1 MKLVV
6 FQENLSKAFNTAG
19 RFVSSKAQLPVLQNF
34 LLEVDSNIL
43 KISATN
49 LETGICLSLPVK
61 VEKPGSICVPA
72 RVLSE
77 FVSSL
82 PASKIELSVKG
93 NKLKVSSPNYS
104 SEFLGVSADEFP
116 PMPQKAKEKDIL
128 FETDSFLS
136 AIDKVV
142 FSASSDEGRPV
153 LTGVLFVVRDNKLL
167 LVATDGYRLSLKTL
181 TETVSTAEELKKGLI
196 IPAKTLSELS
206 RIISDMETEEKI
218 SLNINRK
225 ASQLIFS
232 ISGIEIISRLIEGE
246 YPDFEKIIPKA
257 NKTKVSLDSQEFLRA
272 VKIASIFARE
282 NANIVK
288 LAFVKD
294 EVEIASNTSQVG
306 SNKNKFSVK
315 IEGPDGEIAF
325 NCRYLLDFLSTSKGE
340 TVNFEM
346 DQSLFPGVFTFPD
359 DKNYCHI
366 IMPVKIQD

>member
-6 FQENLSKAFNTAG
+6 FQENLAKAFNTAG
-19 RFVSSKAQLPVLQNF
+19 RFVSSRAQLPVLQNF
-34 LLEVDSNIL
+34 LLEAGSNSL

-61 VEKPGSICVPA
+61 VEKQGSICVPA
-72 RVLSE
+72 RVLTE

-82 PASKIELSVKG
+82 PASKVELSVKS
-93 NKLKVSSPNYS
+93 NKLTVLSPNYS
-104 SEFLGVSADEFP
+104 SEFLGVSAGEFP
-116 PMPQKAKEKDIL
+116 PMPEKSKEKDL
-128 FETDSFLS
+128 SFKKDFFLS
-136 AIDKVV
+136 AIDMVV

-153 LTGVLFVVRDNKLL
+153 LTGVLFIVRDNKLL

-181 TETVSTAEELKKGLI
+181 TETDLITEELKKGLI

-206 RIISDMETEEKI
+206 RIISDLDTEEKI

-232 ISGIEIISRLIEGE
+232 ISGVDVISRLIEGE
-246 YPDFEKIIPKA
+246 YPDFEKIIPKE
-257 NKTKVSLDSQEFLRA
+257 NKTKINLDSQEFLRA

-288 LAFVKD
+288 LNFVKD
-294 EVEIASNTSQVG
+294 EVEIASSTSQVG
-306 SNKNKFSVK
+306 SNKNKLAVK
-315 IEGPDGEIAF
+315 IDGPDGEIAF
-325 NCRYLLDFLSTSKGE
+325 NCRYLLDFLSTSKSE

-346 DQSLFPGVFTFPD
+346 DQSLSPGVFTFPS
-359 DKNYCHI
+359 DKDYCHI
-366 IMPVKIQD
+366 IMPVRIQE